1 MATDHFHL
9 KYFFGIILEMKN
21 NQSPTKKRSNLIHTK
36 LRLTAGEYLT
46 EQIYKLKFE
55 VFGFLM
61 YAIINLFYSFLI
73 IWWYNFPPSLSTV
86 ISTVS
91 FSIGLALVS
100 IIFCFPRFR
109 RWQNCQFGRDGE
121 LLVSQ
126 ILHQEKERDWNIF
139 DDVQMGGY
147 NVDHIILCRSRCPGG
162 HLLHIGCN
170 KNGAGGFLQTY
181 ACRRR

>member
-1 MATDHFHL
+1 
-9 KYFFGIILEMKN
+9 MKN